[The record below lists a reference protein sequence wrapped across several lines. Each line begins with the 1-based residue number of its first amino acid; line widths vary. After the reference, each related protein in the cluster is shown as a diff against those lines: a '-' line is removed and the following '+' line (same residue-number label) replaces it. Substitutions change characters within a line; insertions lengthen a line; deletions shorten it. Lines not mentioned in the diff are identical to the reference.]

1 MLNVGLLKRA
11 IEKQQWDLAA
21 HIIVLAAAKVVN
33 REVNSHGGKIKAKK
47 GRAKR

>member
-1 MLNVGLLKRA
+1 MGLLKFA

-21 HIIVLAAAKVVN
+21 HIVVLAAVKVLNEEAKADDQQ
-33 REVNSHGGKIKAKK
+33 RKTQK